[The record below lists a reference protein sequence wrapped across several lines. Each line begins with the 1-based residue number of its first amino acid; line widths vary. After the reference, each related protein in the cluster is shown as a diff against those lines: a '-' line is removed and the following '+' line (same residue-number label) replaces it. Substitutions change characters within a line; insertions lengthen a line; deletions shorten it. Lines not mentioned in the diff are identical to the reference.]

1 MAYKVNKHIKRLN
14 RFLPFDP
21 AHDQIYEE
29 YQVTEDSL
37 NLETQALSYAI
48 EATRSDAR
56 MIILTGDAGH
66 GKTHLC
72 RRLIEKLLGYD
83 EDEARTLI
91 NTRCDGEHVIG
102 RSDGE
107 HGPRLRIFKDFS
119 ELGVDDA
126 ANRINSLAE
135 DSSAITL
142 ICANE
147 GRLRDVLS
155 SSYQYEFNIA
165 LLEDFKLSFQD
176 GIARRLNNVHIINLN
191 YQSVSS
197 TQEPRSLAVDA
208 LHQWTSGTSWRIC
221 ADCAAKSGCPMFAN
235 QYYLGAQSGELG
247 TLRRDRVNTV
257 LQTTE
262 RLGTV
267 VTIREMLMVL
277 AYMLTSGLTCEQ
289 VHELLR
295 KDGTGWQHAFIYYNN
310 LFELPPNLG
319 ADKLHRIP
327 VLSELRKL
335 DPGLIAIR
343 AIDEKVVN
351 EQGVFPEHQMDLLF
365 RVSRDRSSDR
375 IDAANGIDE
384 VIGNPRNQK
393 ERASEA
399 NFVRA
404 VVRSLRRRAFFDGI
418 DFEIDPLEQLGFY
431 EGSKFTEI
439 IEGKLQPK
447 RSAELKRNMIAG
459 LHTIQGLQFDGSASE
474 LNLVDPAFGDATS
487 HAAII
492 ADSVAAKDIEL
503 IPLANKWELSDEQKL
518 YAISKSVNWLD
529 RYIVLRIKTKDG
541 SHSDLMLDLVTFDC
555 IIRASGGVVAEEFY
569 AHDVRKILNF
579 LAQLAEKRDRTQ
591 DNISLFYQGSIRNV
605 SIDDGIIQVSS

>member
-1 MAYKVNKHIKRLN
+1 
-14 RFLPFDP
+14 
-21 AHDQIYEE
+21 
-29 YQVTEDSL
+29 
-37 NLETQALSYAI
+37 
-48 EATRSDAR
+48 
-56 MIILTGDAGH
+56 
-66 GKTHLC
+66 
-72 RRLIEKLLGYD
+72 
-83 EDEARTLI
+83 
-91 NTRCDGEHVIG
+91 
-102 RSDGE
+102 
-107 HGPRLRIFKDFS
+107 
-119 ELGVDDA
+119 
-126 ANRINSLAE
+126 
-135 DSSAITL
+135 
-142 ICANE
+142 
-147 GRLRDVLS
+147 
-155 SSYQYEFNIA
+155 
-165 LLEDFKLSFQD
+165 
-176 GIARRLNNVHIINLN
+176 
-191 YQSVSS
+191 
-197 TQEPRSLAVDA
+197 
-208 LHQWTSGTSWRIC
+208 
-221 ADCAAKSGCPMFAN
+221 
-235 QYYLGAQSGELG
+235 
-247 TLRRDRVNTV
+247 
-257 LQTTE
+257 
-262 RLGTV
+262 
-267 VTIREMLMVL
+267 
-277 AYMLTSGLTCEQ
+277 
-289 VHELLR
+289 
-295 KDGTGWQHAFIYYNN
+295 
-310 LFELPPNLG
+310 
-319 ADKLHRIP
+319 
-327 VLSELRKL
+327 
-335 DPGLIAIR
+335 
-343 AIDEKVVN
+343 
-351 EQGVFPEHQMDLLF
+351 MDLLF

>member
-14 RFLPFDP
+14 RYLPFDP
-21 AHDQIYEE
+21 SHDQIYEE
-29 YQVTEDSL
+29 YQVSEDSL
-37 NLETQALSYAI
+37 NLETQALNYAV
-48 EATRSDAR
+48 EATKSNAR

-83 EDEARTLI
+83 ENEARNLI
-91 NTRCDGEHVIG
+91 NTQCNGEHLMG
-102 RSDGE
+102 RVDGKD
-107 HGPRLRIFKDFS
+107 GYKLRVFKDFS
-119 ELGVDDA
+119 ELPVGDA
-126 ANRINSLAE
+126 ARKINELAR
-135 DSSAITL
+135 DTSAVTL

-155 SSYQYEFNIA
+155 SSTVFTFNTA
-165 LLEDFKLSFQD
+165 LLDDFRRSFQD
-176 GIARRLNNVHIINLN
+176 GIARRSNDVHIINLN

-197 TQEPRSLAVDA
+197 TQGPKSLAVDA

-221 ADCAAKSGCPMFAN
+221 ANCDAKEGCPMLAN
-235 QYYLGAQSGELG
+235 QSYLSAQSSELGAI
-247 TLRRDRVNTV
+247 RRNRVNTI

-277 AYMLTSGLTCEQ
+277 AYMLTSGLTCEE
-289 VHELLR
+289 VHKFVR
-295 KDGTGWQHAFIYYNN
+295 RDGTGWQHAFTYYNN
-310 LFELPPNLG
+310 LFELSPNLS

-335 DPGLIAIR
+335 DPGLYATR
-343 AIDEKVVN
+343 RIDEKVLN
-351 EQGVFPEHQMDLLF
+351 EQGVFLEGQMDLLF
-365 RVSRDRSSDR
+365 RVSKDRNLDR

-393 ERASEA
+393 ERIKEAS
-399 NFVRA
+399 FVQSI
-404 VVRSLRRRAFFDGI
+404 VRSLRRRAFFDGI
-418 DFEIDPLEQLGFY
+418 DFDIDPLEQLGFF
-431 EGSKFTEI
+431 EGAKFTEI
-439 IEGKLQPK
+439 IEGELQPK
-447 RSAELKRNMIAG
+447 RSAELKRNIISG
-459 LHTIQGLQFDGSASE
+459 LHTIQGLQFDGNASE

-492 ADSVAAKDIEL
+492 ADSAAAKDIEL
-503 IPLANKWELSDEQKL
+503 IPLASKWELGDKDQP

-529 RYIVLRIKTKDG
+529 RYIVLRVKTKDG
-541 SHSDLMLDLVTFDC
+541 AHSDLMLDLVTFDC
-555 IIRASGGVVAEEFY
+555 IVRASGGVVAEEFY

-591 DNISLFYQGSIRNV
+591 DGISLFYQGSIRNV
-605 SIDDGIIQVSS
+605 SIDEGIIQVSS